1 MVIDEK
7 QSENVNEME
16 EEVAPINKSS
26 EKKTDESAADAPEEE
41 PESSAL
47 DVEEETEESAL
58 VSGRGVARKNVRR
71 ARGRRGAAA
80 RARVVSTRIH
90 GGRRH
95 AIVPSTVTN
104 EGNNTTLEETVN
116 TETEDSPKKSN
127 LTLEIKEKKSTV
139 VPNKESSQTNTSSN
153 VRISG
158 KRSLLFY
165 I

>member
-1 MVIDEK
+1 L
-7 QSENVNEME
+7 NVN
-16 EEVAPINKSS
+16 KSLRGS
-26 EKKTDESAADAPEEE
+26 DKKTDESAADAPEEE

-47 DVEEETEESAL
+47 DAEEESAL

-90 GGRRH
+90 GGRRQPILPPTI
-95 AIVPSTVTN
+95 AN

-127 LTLEIKEKKSTV
+127 LTPEIKEKKSTV

-158 KRSLLFY
+158 KISLLFY

>member
-1 MVIDEK
+1 L
-7 QSENVNEME
+7 NVN
-16 EEVAPINKSS
+16 KSLRGS
-26 EKKTDESAADAPEEE
+26 DKKTDESAADAPEEE

-47 DVEEETEESAL
+47 DAEEESAL

-90 GGRRH
+90 GGRRQPILPPTI
-95 AIVPSTVTN
+95 AN
-104 EGNNTTLEETVN
+104 EGTNTTLEETVN
-116 TETEDSPKKSN
+116 TETEESPKKSN
-127 LTLEIKEKKSTV
+127 LTPEIKEKKSTV

-158 KRSLLFY
+158 KISLLFY

>member
-1 MVIDEK
+1 M
-7 QSENVNEME
+7 NVN
-16 EEVAPINKSS
+16 KSLRGS
-26 EKKTDESAADAPEEE
+26 DKKTDESAADAPEEE

-47 DVEEETEESAL
+47 DAEEESAL

-90 GGRRH
+90 GGRRQPILPPTI
-95 AIVPSTVTN
+95 AN

-116 TETEDSPKKSN
+116 TETEESPKKSN
-127 LTLEIKEKKSTV
+127 LTPEIKEKKSTV

-158 KRSLLFY
+158 KISLLFY

>member
-1 MVIDEK
+1 M
-7 QSENVNEME
+7 NVN
-16 EEVAPINKSS
+16 KSLRGS
-26 EKKTDESAADAPEEE
+26 DKKTDESAADAPEEE

-47 DVEEETEESAL
+47 DAEEESAL

-90 GGRRH
+90 GGRRQPILPPTI
-95 AIVPSTVTN
+95 AN
-104 EGNNTTLEETVN
+104 EGTNTTLEETVN
-116 TETEDSPKKSN
+116 TETEESPKKSN
-127 LTLEIKEKKSTV
+127 LTPEIKEKKSTV

-158 KRSLLFY
+158 KISLLFY

>member
-1 MVIDEK
+1 M
-7 QSENVNEME
+7 NVN
-16 EEVAPINKSS
+16 KSLRGS
-26 EKKTDESAADAPEEE
+26 DKKTDESAADAPEEE

-47 DVEEETEESAL
+47 DAEEESAL

-90 GGRRH
+90 GGRRQPILPPTI
-95 AIVPSTVTN
+95 AN

-127 LTLEIKEKKSTV
+127 LTPEIKEKKSTV

-158 KRSLLFY
+158 KISLLFY

>member
-1 MVIDEK
+1 L
-7 QSENVNEME
+7 NVN
-16 EEVAPINKSS
+16 KSLRGS
-26 EKKTDESAADAPEEE
+26 DKKTDESAADAPEEE

-47 DVEEETEESAL
+47 DAEEESAL

-90 GGRRH
+90 GGRRQPILPPTI
-95 AIVPSTVTN
+95 AN

-116 TETEDSPKKSN
+116 TETEESPKKSN
-127 LTLEIKEKKSTV
+127 LTPEIKEKKSTV

-158 KRSLLFY
+158 KISLLFY